1 MSCYPAHRGPG
12 NRAIGPPF
20 NSNVR
25 PRMHPSI
32 RDASPEDAPAVLQLV
47 HASFRAH
54 VASDWDPV
62 AQESL
67 LKDTSAE
74 KLAVR
79 IAESVIVLVFEDA
92 GCMLGVILL
101 PRPNLVQLCF
111 VAPGHLGKGIGRALW
126 EAARARIE
134 ERFPEVKTVE
144 LNSSPY
150 AVAAYKA
157 LGFYPISEPFLR
169 GGAVATRMACWLPG
183 RALARAPG
191 AA

>member
-1 MSCYPAHRGPG
+1 MNPL
-12 NRAIGPPF
+12 
-20 NSNVR
+20 
-25 PRMHPSI
+25 I
-32 RDASPEDAPAVLQLV
+32 RDATPEDAPAVSELV

-54 VASDWDPV
+54 VAADWESV

-67 LKDTSAE
+67 LTDTSTE
-74 KLAVR
+74 KLAAR
-79 IAESVIVLVFEDA
+79 IAESVIVLVHEDA
-92 GCMLGVILL
+92 GSILGVILL
-101 PRPNLVQLCF
+101 LRPNLVQLCF
-111 VAPGHLGKGIGRALW
+111 VAPGYLGQGIGRSLW
-126 EAARARIE
+126 EAARTRLE

-183 RALARAPG
+183 RALAVAPN

>member
-1 MSCYPAHRGPG
+1 M
-12 NRAIGPPF
+12 
-20 NSNVR
+20 NSAV
-25 PRMHPSI
+25 
-32 RDASPEDAPAVLQLV
+32 RDASPEDAAAVSALV
-47 HASFRAH
+47 HASFRTH
-54 VASDWDPV
+54 VAADWDPV

-67 LKDTSAE
+67 LADTSSE
-74 KLAVR
+74 KLASR
-79 IAESVIVLVFEDA
+79 IAESAIVLVHEEE
-92 GCMLGVILL
+92 GNILGVILL
-101 PRPNLVQLCF
+101 PRPTLVQLCF

-126 EAARARIE
+126 EAARMRLQ

-183 RALARAPG
+183 RALAQAQS